1 MADNV
6 VFSVVRHGQ
15 TLFNELQKVQGW
27 CDSPLT
33 EQGIADAQ
41 ALGQRLADTRFT
53 AAYSSDSGRAV
64 ATLREVLDL
73 NPHAPSAQS
82 DWRLREWCY
91 GDLEG
96 GPGSELHDALVQG
109 FGADLPMAR
118 LNAMM
123 PEIAD
128 VLADRDRSGRSERF
142 DAIER
147 RITSFFEEKGAEAYA
162 AGGGRVL
169 VVTHAF
175 VVKTL
180 VYLFASDRVNEKPK
194 IENASVTEL
203 VYDGSGFAIGG
214 IGLVGV
220 SSS

>member
-1 MADNV
+1 MADET
-6 VFSVVRHGQ
+6 VFYVVRHGQ
-15 TLFNELQKVQGW
+15 TLFNVLQKVQGW

-33 EQGIADAQ
+33 ERGIADAQ
-41 ALGQRLADTRFT
+41 ALGRGLADTAFD
-53 AAYSSDSGRAV
+53 AAYASDSGRAM
-64 ATLREVLDL
+64 ATLNEVLAL
-73 NPHAPSAQS
+73 NASAPQARF

-96 GPGSELHDALVQG
+96 EPGSKLHDALVSG
-109 FGADLPMAR
+109 FGADLPMTE
-118 LNAMM
+118 LNTMM

-128 VLADRDRSGRSERF
+128 VLADHDRSGRSERF

-147 RITSFFEEKGAEAYA
+147 RITSFFEHAGAESRA
-162 AGGGRVL
+162 AGGGAVL

-180 VYLFASDRVNEKPK
+180 VYLYARDRVNEQPK

-203 VYDGSGFAIGG
+203 VYDGVGFRVEAIGNT
-214 IGLVGV
+214 
-220 SSS
+220 SFRK